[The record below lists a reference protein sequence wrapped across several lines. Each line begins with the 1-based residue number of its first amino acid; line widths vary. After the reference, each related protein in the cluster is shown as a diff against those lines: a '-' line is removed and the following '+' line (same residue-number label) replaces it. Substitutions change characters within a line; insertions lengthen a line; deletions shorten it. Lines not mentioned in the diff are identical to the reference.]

1 MCCVTSDVVTTR
13 SNRVCALGS
22 STCVTDGKSRGC
34 PTVSVWYVN
43 KVEALQR
50 TRPGRAPRRR
60 LSLCVAQEKN
70 KCLPEGKGELS
81 PPTDLLCVW
90 HSWGGWGGTFDIE
103 RINSK
108 LRDLFCPYFSSFSKR
123 ATRQLAHR
131 WIPLHLAT
139 RFAAKLQPSR
149 VYLVRRRQLACN

>member
-70 KCLPEGKGELS
+70 KCVPEGKGELS

-90 HSWGGWGGTFDIE
+90 RIWGRGGLNFWHWAYY
-103 RINSK
+103 SK

-123 ATRQLAHR
+123 ATRQFVHR